1 VITVPVQLSVAVA
14 GAYVTVAAQVPAAT
28 FTVRLA
34 GQVIKGAMLSTT
46 VTVKVQVAVRPAASR
61 AVAVTVVVPRL
72 NVEPDSGLYV
82 IVAPQLSVA
91 VAANVTAAVQALG
104 AVFTVMLD
112 GQAIVGF
119 WLSTT
124 VTRNVQVA
132 VRPERSVAITVT
144 VVAPK
149 ANVLPEAGLYVKVA
163 PQLSVAVAA

>member
-1 VITVPVQLSVAVA
+1 
-14 GAYVTVAAQVPAAT
+14 
-28 FTVRLA
+28 
-34 GQVIKGAMLSTT
+34 
-46 VTVKVQVAVRPAASR
+46 
-61 AVAVTVVVPRL
+61 VAVTVVVPRL

-82 IVAPQLSVA
+82 IVEPQLSVA